1 MFNSRMQGREN
12 YQREEV
18 LFGLRN
24 KKPEITGFRKEVI
37 L

>member
-1 MFNSRMQGREN
+1 MQGREN
-12 YQREEV
+12 HQREKV

-24 KKPEITGFRKEVI
+24 KKSEITRFRKEVI